1 MKLLILAGG
10 KGTRLGFK
18 DIPKPMV
25 HVDEKPVLEYQIELA
40 KKYGINEVFI
50 LSGYKS
56 QSIIDYFK
64 DGSDWGL
71 SIKHIT
77 EKKPL
82 GTAGSVFQL
91 KEELNENFMVF
102 YGDTIMDIN
111 LKALIAFDNKYQSIG
126 TLLVHPNDHPFDS
139 DIVELDNNELN
150 ILQFHPKNSQK
161 AYIPNLVNAAL
172 YIFSPEIFNYIKPET
187 NLDFGRD
194 VFPEII
200 KKGGKLNA
208 YYSSEYIKDMGTPKR
223 IKQVEFDIKSGKVSR
238 LNNENKR
245 KAIFIDRDGVIN
257 KEVDS
262 LCKIEDFELIQN
274 SAEAIKMINKSEY
287 LAIVVTNQPVIAK
300 GFCSEDD
307 VRDIHSKMEQ
317 LIGLENA
324 YLDKIYFCPH
334 HPESGFKGEIK
345 ELKIDCE
352 CRKPNT
358 GMIKKAVKDLNIDLQ
373 KSYLIG
379 DTTSDIKTGEKMG
392 LKTILVKTGYAGR
405 DEKYIVNPNYHC
417 DNLFEGVKKILK
429 L

>member
-111 LKALIAFDNKYQSIG
+111 LKAMIEFDNKYQSIG

-139 DIVELDNNELN
+139 DIVELDKNELN

-172 YIFSPEIFNYIKPET
+172 YIFSPEIFNYIEPES

-194 VFPEII
+194 IFPEII

-223 IKQVEFDIKSGKVSR
+223 KMQVEFDIKSGKVSR

-262 LCKIEDFELIQN
+262 LCKIEDFVLIQN
-274 SAEAIKMINKSEY
+274 SAKAIKMINKSEY

-307 VRDIHSKMEQ
+307 VREIHSKMEQ

-334 HPESGFKGEIK
+334 HPESGFKGEVI
-345 ELKIDCE
+345 ELKIDCK

-358 GMIKKAVKDLNIDLQ
+358 GMINKAVKDLNIDLQ

-379 DTTSDIKTGEKMG
+379 DTTSDIKTGENMG

-405 DEKYIVNPNYHC
+405 DQKYIVNPNYHC

>member
-10 KGTRLGFK
+10 KGTRLGYK
-18 DIPKPMV
+18 NIPKPMAPV
-25 HVDEKPVLEYQIELA
+25 NGKPVLQYQIELA

-56 QSIIDYFK
+56 QSIIDYFR
-64 DGSDWGL
+64 DGSNWGI

-82 GTAGSVFQL
+82 GTAGSVLQL
-91 KEELNENFMVF
+91 REELKENFMVF
-102 YGDTIMDIN
+102 YGDTIMDIK
-111 LKALIAFDNKYQSIG
+111 LKAMIEFDNKYQSIG

-139 DIVELDNNELN
+139 DLVELDKNELS
-150 ILQFHPKNSQK
+150 ILQFHPKNSK
-161 AYIPNLVNAAL
+161 KKYIPNLVNAAL
-172 YIFSPEIFNYIKPET
+172 YIFSPEIFNYIQPDI

-200 KKGGKLNA
+200 KNGGKLNA

-262 LCKIEDFELIQN
+262 LCKIEDFELIHN
-274 SAEAIKMINKSEY
+274 SAKAIKMINKSEY

-307 VRDIHSKMEQ
+307 VRNIHSKMEQ

-334 HPESGFKGEIK
+334 HPESGFDGEVI

-373 KSYLIG
+373 ESYIIG
-379 DTTSDIKTGEKMG
+379 DTTSDIKTGEKIG
-392 LKTILVKTGYAGR
+392 LKTILVKTGYSGR
-405 DEKYIVNPNYHC
+405 DEKYVISPNYHC
-417 DNLFEGVKKILK
+417 DNLFEAVKKILK